1 MIGKRQQSYKT
12 CNDNIGYPVE
22 IMMRDKDK
30 SITAS
35 YNDTDTRDHKLI
47 HFSMSNSDDSSS
59 ILRIK
64 QIIDE
69 TTDTI
74 FSIHKK
80 DLLVNPIT
88 YIVPAVWGRVKK
100 GNLNPKQKNI
110 FLSIESMVRN
120 VIDIMEFDELTDSQR
135 FSIEYLIRGLVI
147 SKITY
152 LIASSKTN
160 EKENASG

>member
-1 MIGKRQQSYKT
+1 
-12 CNDNIGYPVE
+12 
-22 IMMRDKDK
+22 MREKDK
-30 SITAS
+30 TITARF
-35 YNDTDTRDHKLI
+35 NDTDPKGHKLI
-47 HFSMSNSDDSSS
+47 QFSMSNSGDSSA

-100 GNLNPKQKNI
+100 GDLNPKQKNI
-110 FLSIESMVRN
+110 FLSIETMVRN
-120 VIDIMEFDELTDSQR
+120 VIEIMEFDELTDSQR

-147 SKITY
+147 SKIAY

-160 EKENASG
+160 EKENFND

>member
-1 MIGKRQQSYKT
+1 
-12 CNDNIGYPVE
+12 
-22 IMMRDKDK
+22 MMRDKDK
-30 SITAS
+30 LITAS
-35 YNDTDTRDHKLI
+35 FNDADTKDNKLI

-80 DLLVNPIT
+80 DLLTNPIT
-88 YIVPAVWGRVKK
+88 YIIPAVWGRVKK
-100 GNLNPKQKNI
+100 GDLNPKQKNI
-110 FLSIESMVRN
+110 FLSIETMVRN
-120 VIDIMEFDELTDSQR
+120 VIEIMEFDELTDSQR

-160 EKENASG
+160 E

>member
-1 MIGKRQQSYKT
+1 
-12 CNDNIGYPVE
+12 
-22 IMMRDKDK
+22 MMREKDK
-30 SITAS
+30 SIKAS
-35 YNDTDTRDHKLI
+35 YNDTDTKDHKLI

-100 GNLNPKQKNI
+100 GDLNPKQKNI
-110 FLSIESMVRN
+110 FLSIETMVRN
-120 VIDIMEFDELTDSQR
+120 VIEIMEFDELTDSQR

-160 EKENASG
+160 EQNSL

>member
-1 MIGKRQQSYKT
+1 
-12 CNDNIGYPVE
+12 
-22 IMMRDKDK
+22 MRDKDK

-35 YNDTDTRDHKLI
+35 YNDTDTKDHKLI
-47 HFSMSNSDDSSS
+47 QFSISNSDDSSS

-80 DLLVNPIT
+80 DLLSNPIT

-100 GNLNPKQKNI
+100 GDLNPKQKNI

-120 VIDIMEFDELTDSQR
+120 VIEIMEFDELTDSQR

-160 EKENASG
+160 EKGIA

>member
-1 MIGKRQQSYKT
+1 
-12 CNDNIGYPVE
+12 
-22 IMMRDKDK
+22 MRDKRK
-30 SITAS
+30 STTACS
-35 YNDTDTRDHKLI
+35 NMNPEGNKLV
-47 HFSMSNSDDSSS
+47 HFPMTNSGDSSS

-64 QIIDE
+64 RIIDE

-74 FSIHKK
+74 FSIHKR

-100 GNLNPKQKNI
+100 GDLNPKQKNI
-110 FLSIESMVRN
+110 FLSIETMVRN
-120 VIDIMEFDELTDSQR
+120 VIDIMEFEELTDSQR
-135 FSIEYLIRGLVI
+135 FSIEYLIRGLVV

-160 EKENASG
+160 EKEVGA